1 MPETNRDV
9 ARLLCVATEALSD
22 RSTDDQ
28 DSLPAAGAALEQAV
42 ASLPA
47 GLPGV
52 GTLLSLA
59 LEALQG
65 AYTGTLPREEAVEA
79 AVGAIDAAH
88 ERLVLP
94 EDTGSDD
101 AAAAGAALWALLGR
115 APELSPFAQS
125 APPPDAPRAQ
135 TTVSDRMAT
144 LIGLGPEDAPELA
157 NLAAWLVERADDD
170 ALSEAARASAD
181 RARELI
187 CSVLDDSADDP
198 QAALDEAAEA
208 VGEMHGHKPP
218 GHGAEPA
225 RCEGTTRDGNR
236 CSLSPTRGS
245 RFCHLHQ
252 DQAGDAEGSAPADEP
267 APSADPDGDEEPT
280 CLQFAGDAS
289 LLAEFLAES
298 LDHIQNAE
306 AGMLA
311 VETDPDDVEAVN
323 AVFRAFHTIKGSAG
337 FLGLAC
343 IQELSHR
350 AENLLD
356 RVREGEIQLSGG
368 YADLALESS
377 DALKQMLQALDGW
390 QEGPLPEPPPQFI
403 ELLTRLRD
411 PETAISDD
419 EEITADAIARTG
431 DILVREGVVDRET
444 IERLASQDDDRPIG
458 ERIVEAGA
466 ASTAEVAG
474 ALRKQRKATQSLA
487 DASVRV
493 STDRLDSLINMV
505 GELVIANAMLAQDEE
520 LRERSG
526 QDVVRKID
534 QISKITRELQDV
546 SMSLR
551 MVPLSATFQRMARL
565 VRDLSRKSGKQIE
578 LVTEGED
585 TEIDRNMVES
595 ISDPLLHM
603 VRNAVDH
610 GIEPPE
616 ARIAAGKPPTGTV
629 SLRAYH
635 AAGSVV
641 IELEDDGKGLD
652 RDRIYAK
659 AVRNG
664 VIADGAQLSDEE
676 VYRLI
681 FSAGLSTAEQV
692 TDISGRGVGMDV
704 VRRNIEAMRGRIDIT
719 STLGE
724 GTTFTVRVPLTLAII
739 DGMLL
744 RVGSER
750 YILPTI
756 SILRSVRPE
765 PGSVSTVNERC
776 EMIDLQGRLLPVL
789 RLHEILGIDGATTSV
804 ADGLMVVTE
813 GSASAAALLVDELL
827 GQQQIVI
834 KSLGDGLGDVPCVSG
849 AAILGDGSVGLILD
863 VDGLLKLARSRE
875 VRVAERAA

>member
-1 MPETNRDV
+1 M
-9 ARLLCVATEALSD
+9 
-22 RSTDDQ
+22 ST
-28 DSLPAAGAALEQAV
+28 AGAALEEAV
-42 ASLPA
+42 AALPA
-47 GLPGV
+47 DLPGV

-59 LEALQG
+59 LEVLEG
-65 AYTGTLPREEAVEA
+65 AYLGNLPPEDAAAA
-79 AVGAIDAAH
+79 AVRAVTATRD
-88 ERLVLP
+88 RLRANP
-94 EDTGSDD
+94 EDTGRSSDVD
-101 AAAAGAALWALLGR
+101 AAGRTLWRMLER
-115 APELSPFAQS
+115 DPELSPFGHGPDDGEHAAS
-125 APPPDAPRAQ
+125 TAPEA
-135 TTVSDRMAT
+135 SDRLAT
-144 LIGLGPEDAPELA
+144 LIGLSPEDAPELA
-157 NLAAWLVERADDD
+157 NLASWLVERAEDRSLGD
-170 ALSEAARASAD
+170 ATREAAD
-181 RARELI
+181 HARELI
-187 CSVLDDSADDP
+187 CSVLDGGTEDP
-198 QAALDEAAEA
+198 QVALDKAAEA
-208 VGEMHGHKPP
+208 LGAM
-218 GHGAEPA
+218 AEPQA
-225 RCEGTTRDGNR
+225 EIADSRRCAGTTRDGTR
-236 CSLSPTRGS
+236 CSLRPGKGS

-252 DQAGDAEGSAPADEP
+252 DQADQPAAAPAQRDDEDEP
-267 APSADPDGDEEPT
+267 A
-280 CLQFAGDAS
+280 CLQFVGDAA
-289 LLAEFLAES
+289 LLAEFVAEA
-298 LDHIQNAE
+298 LDHIQSAE

-311 VETDPDDVEAVN
+311 VETDPGDFEAVN
-323 AVFRAFHTIKGSAG
+323 AVFRAFHTIKGAAG

-343 IQELSHR
+343 IQELAHK

-356 RVREGEIQLSGG
+356 RVRQGEMQLTGG
-368 YADLALESS
+368 YADLALASS
-377 DALKQMLQALDGW
+377 DALKEMLQALDGW
-390 QEGPLPEPPPQFI
+390 QEGPLPEPPPQFV

-411 PETAISDD
+411 PEAATADD
-419 EEITADAIARTG
+419 EEIAADAIARTG
-431 DILVREGVVDRET
+431 DILVRQGIVDRET
-444 IERLASQDDDRPIG
+444 VERLAAQAGGKPIG
-458 ERIVEAGA
+458 EAVVEAGA
-466 ASTAEVAG
+466 ASAADVAG
-474 ALRKQRKATQSLA
+474 ALRTQRKAAQSVA
-487 DASVRV
+487 DTNVRV
-493 STDRLDSLINMV
+493 STARLDSLINMV

-585 TEIDRNMVES
+585 TEIDRNMVEA
-595 ISDPLLHM
+595 IGDPLMHM

-616 ARIAAGKPPTGTV
+616 ARLEAGKPEAGTV
-629 SLRAYH
+629 TLRAYH
-635 AAGSVV
+635 AAGSVT

-652 RDRIYAK
+652 RDRIYDK

-676 VYRLI
+676 IYRLV
-681 FSAGLSTAEQV
+681 FSAGLSTAEKV

-704 VRRNIEAMRGRIDIT
+704 VRRNIEAMRGRIDIA
-719 STLGE
+719 SVPGE

-750 YILPTI
+750 FILPTI

-765 PGSVSTVNERC
+765 PDSVSTVNDRG

-789 RLHEILGIDGATTSV
+789 RLHEILGVEGGCSEIT
-804 ADGLMVVTE
+804 DGLLVVTE
-813 GSASAAALLVDELL
+813 GNGSNAALLVDELL

-834 KSLGDGLGDVPCVSG
+834 KSLGDGLGDVPCVAG

-875 VRVAERAA
+875 VRVAGETAARVA